1 MPLGDPLRALLGKS
15 YKEKMWY
22 SKILNLWENSHM
34 LNMDKDSTR
43 QQSKGNILACRAHA
57 Q

>member
-15 YKEKMWY
+15 YKEKMWH

-34 LNMDKDSTR
+34 LNMDKDTTR
-43 QQSKGNILACRAHA
+43 QQSKGNILACHAHA